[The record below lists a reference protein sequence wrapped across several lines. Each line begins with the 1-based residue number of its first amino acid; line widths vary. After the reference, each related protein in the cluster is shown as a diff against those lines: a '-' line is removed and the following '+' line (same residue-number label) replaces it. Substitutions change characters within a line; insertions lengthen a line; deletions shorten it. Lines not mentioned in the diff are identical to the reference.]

1 MKQSMSAP
9 TYRHEFKAM
18 ASHCEVVLAGVSAEE
33 ARRLSALAE
42 AEVLRI
48 EHKYSRYRPASLLS
62 VINRSCAWERASP
75 AIEGVQTSSSPTVT
89 AIPCDT
95 ETLDL
100 LDKAELLFQHSGGLF
115 DITSG
120 VLRRAWNFQLKQ
132 VPEPQALQA
141 LLPLINWRAVVRE
154 GNTVALPL
162 PGMELDFGGFGKE
175 YAADRA
181 AAVLLE
187 GGVRSGYV
195 NLAGDI
201 HILGPKPDDEP
212 WSIGIRHPRHAD
224 RLLASIPISSG
235 ALATSGDYERY
246 FEKDG
251 KRYCH
256 ILNPRTGYPASYWQ
270 SVSVLAPN
278 TLIAGSFSTIAM
290 LMEEKA
296 LEFLHTSGL
305 SFLAVDQEGRIHQ
318 ESQDA

>member
-1 MKQSMSAP
+1 MSAP
-9 TYRHEFKAM
+9 IYRHEFKAM

-62 VINRSCAWERASP
+62 VINRSWEQAVP
-75 AIEGVQTSSSPTVT
+75 ATSSPLAAT
-89 AIPCDT
+89 AVICDA

-120 VLRRAWNFQLKQ
+120 VLRRVWNFKLKQ
-132 VPEPQALQA
+132 LPEPDALQA

-154 GNTVALPL
+154 GDTVRLPVA
-162 PGMELDFGGFGKE
+162 GMELDFGGFGKE

-181 AAVLLE
+181 AACLLE
-187 GGVRSGYV
+187 AGVTSGYV
-195 NLAGDI
+195 NLAGDM
-201 HILGPKPDDEP
+201 HILGPKPDGTP
-212 WSIGIRHPRHAD
+212 WSIGIRHPRHPEQ
-224 RLLASIPISSG
+224 LLASIPVSAG

-251 KRYCH
+251 QRYCH
-256 ILNPRTGYPASYWQ
+256 ILNPQTGYPACYWQ

-278 TLIAGSFSTIAM
+278 TLIAGSFTTIAM
-290 LMEEKA
+290 LMEEQGLA
-296 LEFLHTSGL
+296 FLRSSGL
-305 SFLAVDQEGRIHQ
+305 SFLAVDQAGKIYQ
-318 ESQDA
+318 ESQDV

>member
-62 VINRSCAWERASP
+62 VINRSCEWERASP
-75 AIEGVQTSSSPTVT
+75 AIERVQTASSLVST
-89 AIPCDT
+89 AIPCDA

-100 LDKAELLFQHSGGLF
+100 LDKAELLFQHSDGLF

-201 HILGPKPDDEP
+201 HILGPKPNGEP

-224 RLLASIPISSG
+224 RLLASIPIGSG

>member
-1 MKQSMSAP
+1 MSAP
-9 TYRHEFKAM
+9 IYRHEFKAM
-18 ASHCEVVLAGVSAEE
+18 ASHCEVVLAGVSAAE
-33 ARRLSALAE
+33 AQRLSALAE

-62 VINRSCAWERASP
+62 AINRSWEWERASP
-75 AIEGVQTSSSPTVT
+75 AINHSPTAASLT
-89 AIPCDT
+89 PTPCDT

-100 LDKAELLFQHSGGLF
+100 LDKAELLYQHSGGLF

-141 LLPLINWRAVVRE
+141 LLPLINWPAVVRE
-154 GNTVALPL
+154 GDTVALPVA
-162 PGMELDFGGFGKE
+162 GMELDFGGFGKE

-187 GGVRSGYV
+187 GGARSGYV
-195 NLAGDI
+195 NLAGDM
-201 HILGPKPDDEP
+201 HILGPKPNGEP

-224 RLLASIPISSG
+224 RLLASIPVSSG

-296 LEFLHTSGL
+296 LEFLRTSGL

>member
-18 ASHCEVVLAGVSAEE
+18 ASHCEVVLAGVSAAES
-33 ARRLSALAE
+33 RRLSALAE

-62 VINRSCAWERASP
+62 VINRSWERASP
-75 AIEGVQTSSSPTVT
+75 AIEGVQPAPSLASN
-89 AIPCDT
+89 AIPCDA

-100 LDKAELLFQHSGGLF
+100 LDKAELLYQHSGGLF

-141 LLPLINWRAVVRE
+141 LLPLINWPAVVRE
-154 GNTVALPL
+154 GDTVALPVA
-162 PGMELDFGGFGKE
+162 GMELDFGGFGKE

-187 GGVRSGYV
+187 GGARSGYV
-195 NLAGDI
+195 NLAGDM
-201 HILGPKPDDEP
+201 HILGAKPNGEP

-224 RLLASIPISSG
+224 RLLASIPVSSG

-246 FEKDG
+246 FVKDG

>member
-1 MKQSMSAP
+1 MSAP

-62 VINRSCAWERASP
+62 VINRSSEWERASP
-75 AIEGVQTSSSPTVT
+75 AIEGVQATSSPAVT
-89 AIPCDT
+89 AIPCDA

-132 VPEPQALQA
+132 VPEPQALQD

-201 HILGPKPDDEP
+201 HILGPKPDGKP

-270 SVSVLAPN
+270 SVSVLGPN

-305 SFLAVDQEGRIHQ
+305 SFLAVDQEGSIHQ

>member
-201 HILGPKPDDEP
+201 HILGPKPDGEP

-256 ILNPRTGYPASYWQ
+256 ILNPRTAYPASYWQ

>member
-1 MKQSMSAP
+1 MSAL

-62 VINRSCAWERASP
+62 VINRSWERASP
-75 AIEGVQTSSSPTVT
+75 AMDSSPVAAITV
-89 AIPCDT
+89 PCDA

-100 LDKAELLFQHSGGLF
+100 LDKAELLYQHSGGLF

-141 LLPLINWRAVVRE
+141 LLPLINWPAVVRE
-154 GNTVALPL
+154 GDTVALPVA
-162 PGMELDFGGFGKE
+162 GMELDFGGFGKE

-181 AAVLLE
+181 AAVLLK
-187 GGVRSGYV
+187 GGVHSGYV
-195 NLAGDI
+195 NLAGDM
-201 HILGPKPDDEP
+201 HILGPKPNGEP

-224 RLLASIPISSG
+224 RLLASIPVSSG

-296 LEFLHTSGL
+296 LDFLHTSGL